1 MPILI
6 QIFLMVLG
14 PWVILIAI
22 KKLNLASWMSPV
34 VLCYLLGILI
44 ISFKLFPL
52 DDELAKSVSEG
63 SILIAIPL
71 LLFSANLK
79 QWFKQAKHTALSFG
93 LCIVAGSISTVT
105 LAYVFQDFL
114 PDIWQPAAMLAGV
127 YTGGTPNMQAIG
139 LALEVPQETFVL
151 LNAADLLWSG
161 VYLIFLTSIGKKVVA
176 LFLPQY
182 KSQSL
187 VNHHSANNK
196 EIIRIKD
203 IAITISFAIGIVGL
217 SLGLTWLIFSQL
229 APVAFIM
236 LCLTTGALI
245 ASFFP
250 NIQRRAGSFEA
261 GEYLLLVFCVAI
273 GMRSD
278 FGQLV
283 EQGGMSILFTGAVVT
298 LAISLH
304 YFLSWVF
311 KIDRDTTM
319 ITSTAA
325 IFGPAFVGQIASV
338 LNNREI
344 VVAGVATG
352 LVGYAVG
359 NYLGIGIGYFLKYLL
374 TT

>member
-1 MPILI
+1 MLILI
-6 QIFLMVLG
+6 QILLMFLG
-14 PWVILIAI
+14 PWFILKTIQKI
-22 KKLNLASWMSPV
+22 KLASWLSPV

-44 ISFKLFPL
+44 VSFRFIPL
-52 DDELAKSVSEG
+52 NDELAKSVSEG

-71 LLFSANLK
+71 LLFSANFI

-93 LCIVAGSISTVT
+93 LCILSGSVSTI
-105 LAYVFQDFL
+105 LMAFL
-114 PDIWQPAAMLAGV
+114 FKDQLPNIWQPAAMLAGV

-161 VYLIFLTSIGKKVVA
+161 FYLIFLTSFGKNFA
-176 LFLPQY
+176 GYFLPKY
-182 KSQSL
+182 QSESN
-187 VNHHSANNK
+187 V
-196 EIIRIKD
+196 IIDSGETK
-203 IAITISFAIGIVGL
+203 AEISFKHIVIALLVAVSIVGL
-217 SLGLTWLIFSQL
+217 SLGLTWLIFNKL

-236 LCLTTGALI
+236 LCLTTGALV
-245 ASFFP
+245 ASFIP
-250 NIQRRAGSFEA
+250 NVKQLVGSFET
-261 GEYLLLVFCVAI
+261 GEYLLLIFCIAI

-278 FGQLV
+278 FGQLL
-283 EQGGMSILFTGAVVT
+283 EQGGMNIVFTGAVVT
-298 LAISLH
+298 SAIFLH
-304 YFLSWVF
+304 YLLSYFF

-359 NYLGIGIGYFLKYLL
+359 NYLGIGIGYLL
-374 TT
+374 QWLIS